1 MLNPVIDMGW
11 PLILPLNFPE
21 TPDVSSVGRIDGLS
35 LSELM
40 TWEQAP
46 TGPRRFD
53 EAGLSVSL
61 TTAKIRRRDQFDDN
75 LRRAIEHSLCFSAID
90 GESLVGFARVVTDR
104 ATFAYLCDVFVL
116 PEARGLGVS
125 KALMQAIDVHPDLQ
139 GLRRF
144 LLATADAHGLYAQYG
159 FAPLTGPERFMERY
173 RPEVYR
179 KV

>member
-1 MLNPVIDMGW
+1 MSLRIVSDLAAIDFERVHGFLSREAYW
-11 PLILPLNFPE
+11 CRGIPAE
-21 TPDVSSVGRIDGLS
+21 T
-35 LSELM
+35 
-40 TWEQAP
+40 
-46 TGPRRFD
+46 
-53 EAGLSVSL
+53 
-61 TTAKIRRRDQFDDN
+61 